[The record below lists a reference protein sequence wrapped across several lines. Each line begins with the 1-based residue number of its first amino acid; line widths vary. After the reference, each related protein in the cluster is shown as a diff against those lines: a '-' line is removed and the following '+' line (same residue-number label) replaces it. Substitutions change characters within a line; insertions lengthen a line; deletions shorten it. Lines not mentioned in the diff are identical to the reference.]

1 MTNENELNNLPA
13 EVWEPLQQQEK
24 DAEKIE
30 RPSLTF
36 FQDGWRRLKANKVAM
51 ISMIAIF
58 VITLGAIV
66 IPWFWPYSYKQQD
79 LNLANLPAVMKVYP
93 VDEENSIYI
102 TPQYMVMV
110 VSPKGELKELA
121 EAVRK
126 DMAQKKNYFDI
137 NGKAVVVDYSLYSD
151 ALKEYKKLEKTAK
164 KNGNI
169 MVQVKKADYLK
180 NYFAGTDTKE
190 ITLSEA
196 QDILENKMARTQ
208 VTCDGELLTNQVSV
222 KNQTYLLGTDGL
234 GRDLFI
240 RIVYGARISLLVG
253 FFAAFINFVVGVF
266 YGAIAG
272 YAGGQTDNIMM
283 RIVDVLDSIPM
294 TLYVILIMVVVG
306 PGIVSIILALG
317 LTFWVKMARI
327 VRGQVLTLKQQ
338 EFVKAAIVTGADTRR
353 IITKH
358 LIPNMM
364 GPIMVNIAMQ
374 IPSAIFNEAFLSFV
388 GLGISAPM
396 ASWGTLCN
404 DALAGIYVY
413 PYQMVFPAIAISVT
427 ILTFN
432 LFSDGLRDA
441 FDPKQRK

>member
-432 LFSDGLRDA
+432 LFSDA